1 MSHRWP
7 NLQDLIDCDGEITV
21 SYRAS
26 VGRVAAA
33 MQERQVYAL
42 LRVDDG
48 ELVLDIL
55 DRLDAAVYKAVE
67 EEIFT
72 DEINP

>member
-7 NLQDLIDCDGEITV
+7 NLQDLVDCDGEIMV
-21 SYRAS
+21 SYRLS

-33 MQERQVYAL
+33 TQERQVYAL

-48 ELVLDIL
+48 EQVPDIL
-55 DRLDAAVYKAVE
+55 YRLDAAIAKAVE
-67 EEIFT
+67 DEIYT
-72 DEINP
+72 DEINR

>member
-1 MSHRWP
+1 MS
-7 NLQDLIDCDGEITV
+7 C
-21 SYRAS
+21 RAS

-33 MQERQVYAL
+33 MRERQVHAPP
-42 LRVDDG
+42 RFDDG
-48 ELVLDIL
+48 ELVPDIL
-55 DRLDAAVYKAVE
+55 DRLDAAVYKAVK